1 MYRLFG
7 TGSWSPPCERWNLF
21 REQTNQNG
29 GCFKMFQMQ
38 NPFFLAM
45 EDDLSMLI
53 DEADSKNTKKQ
64 YPML

>member
-1 MYRLFG
+1 
-7 TGSWSPPCERWNLF
+7 
-21 REQTNQNG
+21 
-29 GCFKMFQMQ
+29 MFQMQ